1 MQIVLK
7 VFNEGVKKW
16 KSLITTALAMRIYA
30 DLFRIFFYYDGLA
43 LVQPDDK
50 KFNFCFESV
59 PIAENKKMK
68 QQIVKTIIYLSK

>member
-16 KSLITTALAMRIYA
+16 KALITPSLAMKIYA
-30 DLFRIFFYYDGLA
+30 DLFRIFFYYDGLSS
-43 LVQPDDK
+43 VQPDDK
-50 KFNFCFESV
+50 KFNFCFEAI
-59 PIAENKKMK
+59 PISENKKMK